1 MQARQSMSGTQVRH
15 FLAVG
20 GGQAIENY
28 DWMLYGLVAAY
39 LGPQFFPGD
48 GPVQSTLNALAVF
61 GVAFAARP
69 LGALIFG
76 PFADRIGRKPMMLWS
91 VAAMSVFSFM
101 MALLPTA
108 DEIGLWAAALLV
120 LLRVLQG
127 VSIGVEQPLLAS
139 YGLEIAPKGREA
151 WYAGLLQ
158 LATQF
163 GILLASLTAFICTLA
178 LGDTGMES
186 WGWRIP
192 FFVGGLLGLG
202 VLWLRRSLPETVE
215 RESAEHRSTRDVLRA
230 VRANPL
236 ALLAIIFVVGGTQVI
251 NYGWTSGLPSTA
263 RAVFGESG
271 TVIFG
276 VTSLL
281 SVAVMLMAPV
291 AGKVADHFGMGRTFV
306 WTRLL
311 SIPFAFVLLMYAN
324 PGAVAFALAMAG
336 GAVILPFALSFFN
349 AISASL
355 VPAGHRVTAVGLGYS
370 LGVAVFGG
378 TASYLLVWLGSHDLD
393 WAFPI
398 YIGVLLILGV
408 VTYRASVKRTGIHDA
423 VYSTAEPALYR
434 YAPPTVAGS
443 RLDSDQLEQ
452 GTGGP

>member
-1 MQARQSMSGTQVRH
+1 MESTELTTKVGIRQ

-39 LGPQFFPGD
+39 LGPQFFPGQ
-48 GPVQSTLNALAVF
+48 GPVHSTLNALAVF

-76 PFADRIGRKPMMLWS
+76 PMADRIGRKPLMLWAVGS
-91 VAAMSVFSFM
+91 MSAFSFLM
-101 MALLPTA
+101 GLLPTA
-108 DEIGLWAAALLV
+108 VTVGTWAAVLLV
-120 LLRVLQG
+120 LLRMLQG
-127 VSIGVEQPLLAS
+127 MSIGVEQPLLAS

-163 GILLASLTAFICTLA
+163 GILLASLTAFFCTLA
-178 LGDTGMES
+178 LGDSGMEEG
-186 WGWRIP
+186 GWRIP
-192 FFVGGLLGLG
+192 FIVGGLLGLG
-202 VLWLRRSLPETVE
+202 VLWLRRSLPETVHAE
-215 RESAEHRSTRDVLRA
+215 EAEHRTSKEVRRA

-236 ALLAIIFVVGGTQVI
+236 ALVAIIFVVGGTQVI

-263 RAVFGESG
+263 RAVFGQSG
-271 TVIFG
+271 ALIFG
-276 VTSLL
+276 LTSLL
-281 SVAVMLMAPV
+281 SVIIMLMAPI
-291 AGKVADHFGMGRTFV
+291 AGKIADHFGMGRTFV

-311 SIPFAFVLLMYAN
+311 SIPFAFVLLLYAD
-324 PGAVAFALAMAG
+324 PGVVAFVLAMAG

-370 LGVAVFGG
+370 LGVALFGG
-378 TASYLLVWLGSHDLD
+378 TASYLLVWLSSMDLY
-393 WAFPI
+393 WVFPV
-398 YIGVLLILGV
+398 YIGVILLLGV
-408 VTYRASVKRTGIHDA
+408 LTYRIAVTRTGLHNA
-423 VYSTAEPALYR
+423 VYSTAEPDR
-434 YAPPTVAGS
+434 YQHRPAGGS
-443 RLDSDQLEQ
+443 RELIEEAA
-452 GTGGP
+452 